1 MFPLLQLWYDT
12 HIYFICTLNCKI
24 IYVEFCFNNYFSLFY
39 RCYVLEYYYLRIYIE
54 INITL
59 KLFILQITAYTKWDR
74 ISEQLKAS
82 ARPVVLNRASS
93 TNTTNPFGCTFC
105 YGIRDAIVEV
115 MANQHIASVTLYRAA

>member
-1 MFPLLQLWYDT
+1 MY
-12 HIYFICTLNCKI
+12 HRC
-24 IYVEFCFNNYFSLFY
+24 EFVLILPPENNS
-39 RCYVLEYYYLRIYIE
+39 
-54 INITL
+54 TDSG
-59 KLFILQITAYTKWDR
+59 KLIDVSPSPVTITAYTKWDG

-115 MANQHIASVTLYRAA
+115 MANQHIASVTLYKAA